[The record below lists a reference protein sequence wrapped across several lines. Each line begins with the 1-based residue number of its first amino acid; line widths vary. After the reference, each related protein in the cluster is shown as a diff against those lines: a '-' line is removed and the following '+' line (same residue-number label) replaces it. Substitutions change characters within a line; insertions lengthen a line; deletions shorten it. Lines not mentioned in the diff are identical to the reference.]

1 MEHTPKT
8 AADTNAQVGMGQT
21 QAHYAMSQ
29 EQQWKLIKE
38 QAGKIHAL
46 EATITTLTEALVKSG
61 DHNEDC
67 RWVGG
72 DGPCSCGYEALTS
85 IIMFSNA
92 AEIDDLARTLAEAWP
107 DSPELREP
115 CGGCFKCIE
124 HRDPLNCPYFDPIIS
139 MNKAIMAAR
148 KRNIFLYDF
157 SYDEV
162 KDTWKWPG
170 TQRWID
176 GEAWGFKDFIGEGPD
191 PEHALYDALVK
202 AVGEST

>member
-46 EATITTLTEALVKSG
+46 EATITTLTEALVKYG

-72 DGPCSCGYEALTS
+72 DGPCSCGYEAL
-85 IIMFSNA
+85 
-92 AEIDDLARTLAEAWP
+92 
-107 DSPELREP
+107 
-115 CGGCFKCIE
+115 
-124 HRDPLNCPYFDPIIS
+124 
-139 MNKAIMAAR
+139 
-148 KRNIFLYDF
+148 
-157 SYDEV
+157 
-162 KDTWKWPG
+162 
-170 TQRWID
+170 
-176 GEAWGFKDFIGEGPD
+176 
-191 PEHALYDALVK
+191 
-202 AVGEST
+202 